1 MKTYTDSK
9 YRSANSIEQKTNN
22 IMKFIKLII
31 ISLFVLFA
39 LVTVLGLLFPSMVIV
54 SRAVD
59 INAPKDSIYLLV
71 KDINGWK
78 KWVEGMN
85 ENSVTITSP
94 IKATLGKTEVI
105 ITSATPNKIASV
117 WTGRNGNAQT
127 NAINLIKDSSQAVT
141 VVQWEFQQQLK
152 WYPWERFASMMNDKI
167 LGTMMEKNLNNL
179 KALTEK

>member
-1 MKTYTDSK
+1 MG
-9 YRSANSIEQKTNN
+9 I
-22 IMKFIKLII
+22 IMRFIRFIGVSVVI
-31 ISLFVLFA
+31 LFA
-39 LVTVLGLLFPSMVIV
+39 LVTALGLLFPSQVLV

-59 INAPKDSIYLLV
+59 ITAPKDSILLLI

-85 ENSVTITSP
+85 DPSVVISTPTKALLGKTDVTITKVSDSSV
-94 IKATLGKTEVI
+94 T
-105 ITSATPNKIASV
+105 SV
-117 WTGRNGNAQT
+117 WVGRNGNQQSC
-127 NAINLIKDSSQAVT
+127 NINLFGDSTRIQT

-179 KALTEK
+179 KALAEKK